1 VASPAAPKAEGRAWS
16 FVLGA
21 LVLLA
26 GVLRLLAARGD
37 LWLDEVWSLQMLA
50 ELRSPLEIFGLR
62 HDNNHLLNSL
72 LLWALRGFDSD
83 LAWRLPAVACGTA
96 SVALGAA
103 VAAHGAGARD
113 ASPRLRALT
122 ASLLLGLSFLL
133 VHYGSEARGYG
144 LALGFGLLALFAAE
158 RGELAPR
165 SRWAALYGLACLL
178 ALLSHALAVHV
189 LAGVLAWSLLRW
201 WRTGLRGVR
210 MVAAL
215 LLWHAVPLAGV
226 AGLYFGF
233 LRGIAIGGG
242 PEEGVL
248 PVLGRTVAYASG
260 LPVALGT
267 GPLVLVGGTVVT
279 LGLWWLAA
287 ANDDAWAFYLTSVLL
302 SPLVVLVLQP
312 GQLHFERYFVLSA
325 ALALLLLARPIAAL
339 AARGL
344 EGAAVAALLLLVFG
358 AGQAPRLERLLRDG
372 RGQYRAALAGLLA
385 WDTSPRVFVSSDH
398 DFRNGL
404 MLRHYSARVH
414 GGERLVYVPQGSWT
428 GAGPGWFLAHRF
440 EGEPAPEA
448 ALSDPAGSRY
458 RLEAAYPSGPLAG
471 WRWGVYRRVATQ
483 PPRTAQP

>member
-1 VASPAAPKAEGRAWS
+1 MLV
-16 FVLGA
+16 A

-50 ELRSPLEIFGLR
+50 ELRSPLEVFGLR

-83 LAWRLPAVACGTA
+83 LLWRLPAVVCGTA
-96 SVALGAA
+96 CVALGAA
-103 VAAHGAGARD
+103 VAAHGGGARD
-113 ASPRLRALT
+113 GSPRLRAFC
-122 ASLLLGLSFLL
+122 AALLLGLSFLL

-144 LALGFGLLALFAAE
+144 LALGFGLLALFAAQ
-158 RGELAPR
+158 RGGLGPR

-201 WRTGLRGVR
+201 WRSGLRGSR
-210 MVAAL
+210 LLATG
-215 LLWHAVPLAGV
+215 LLWHTLPLAGL

-233 LRGIAIGGG
+233 LRGIAVGGG

-267 GPLVLVGGTVVT
+267 GPLVLAGSAAVA
-279 LGLWWLAA
+279 LGLWWLLA
-287 ANDDAWAFYLTSVLL
+287 ANDDSWAFYLTSVVL
-302 SPLVVLVLQP
+302 SPLVVLALQP
-312 GQLHFERYFVLSA
+312 GELHFERYFVLSA

-339 AARGL
+339 ARRGL
-344 EGAAVAALLLLVFG
+344 EGAAVAALLLLIFG

-372 RGQYRAALAGLLA
+372 RGQYRTALASLLA
-385 WDTSPRVFVSSDH
+385 WDSSPRVYVSSDH

-404 MLRHYSARVH
+404 MLRHYAPRVR
-414 GGERLVYVPQGSWT
+414 GGERLAYVPQGSWT
-428 GAGPGWFLAHRF
+428 GSGPRWFLAHRF
-440 EGEPAPEA
+440 EGEPAPEP
-448 ALSDPAGSRY
+448 ALSDPAGNRY

-471 WRWGVYRRVATQ
+471 WRWGVYQRVATQ
-483 PPRTAQP
+483 PPRAAQP